1 MTSSVSH
8 IGQSTIYSVLGLH
21 SSALQIAF
29 SPFLARVGVTN
40 GLGAGRQADVP
51 VPRARGSDPCYA
63 GLPPRAISPSR
74 LPTPT
79 RLQLCSVA
87 VLL

>member
-1 MTSSVSH
+1 MRIETGIRS
-8 IGQSTIYSVLGLH
+8 G
-21 SSALQIAF
+21 
-29 SPFLARVGVTN
+29 PFLARVGVT
-40 GLGAGRQADVP
+40 LPQAGQTNVIKP